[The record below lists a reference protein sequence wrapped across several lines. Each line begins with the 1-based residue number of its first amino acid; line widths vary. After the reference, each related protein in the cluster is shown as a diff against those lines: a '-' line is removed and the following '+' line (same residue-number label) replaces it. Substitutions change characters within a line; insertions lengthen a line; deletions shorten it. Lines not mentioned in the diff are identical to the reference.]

1 MEIRESKVGL
11 IVDSV
16 TEVLRLS
23 SAAIQPPPSRV
34 AGTRTDYLKGVG
46 KIDER
51 LLIVL
56 NLDKILT
63 TEEKILMD
71 EITLSEQERI
81 EAQA

>member
-1 MEIRESKVGL
+1 M
-11 IVDSV
+11 
-16 TEVLRLS
+16 
-23 SAAIQPPPSRV
+23 
-34 AGTRTDYLKGVG
+34 
-46 KIDER
+46 
-51 LLIVL
+51 IVL